1 MIKSLYKTLIPEKQR
16 INLRLSIQK
25 AISPLY
31 YGKSYR
37 CNCCGK
43 SFRKF
48 LDKGNVTRKNV
59 RCPRCDSL
67 ERNRLLLFYLE
78 NETDIFLKSLKVFH
92 VAPESCLYQ
101 KLHNLELEYI
111 DGDIDPAYASHVID
125 ITQIP
130 YPDNYFDLV
139 ICSHVLGHI
148 PDERKAID
156 ELHRVLSKK
165 GQALIMTLINKELE
179 KTYEN
184 HSIKTPDERLKHYGE
199 VDLCRLHGTDFAE
212 RLAVPGFTVEIIDY
226 RKQLSEEIVNKYR
239 LGDGSR
245 ELIFKCTKQFI

>member
-1 MIKSLYKTLIPEKQR
+1 MIKSLYKKIIPEKQR
-16 INLRLSIQK
+16 IHLRLSVQK
-25 AISPLY
+25 AMSPVY
-31 YGKSYR
+31 YGENYT

-48 LDKGNVTRKNV
+48 LDKGNVRRKNV

-78 NETDIFLKSLKVFH
+78 KETDIFTKNLKVLH

-101 KLHNLELEYI
+101 KLHSLDIEYI

-148 PDERKAID
+148 PDERKAIQ
-156 ELHRVLSKK
+156 ELYRVLSKN
-165 GQALIMTLINKELE
+165 GYALIMTLINKELE
-179 KTYEN
+179 ETYEN
-184 HSIKTPDERLKHYGE
+184 HSIKSPEERLKHYGE
-199 VDLCRLHGTDFAE
+199 VDLCRLHGKDFAE
-212 RLAVPGFTVEIIDY
+212 RLAEPGFTVKTIDY
-226 RKQLSEEIVNKYR
+226 RKQFSEKEINNYR
-239 LGDGSR
+239 LGNGDR
-245 ELIFKCTKQFI
+245 ELIFKCTKDLI

>member
-1 MIKSLYKTLIPEKQR
+1 MIKSLYKTLISEKQR
-16 INLRLSIQK
+16 IYLRLSIQK
-25 AISPLY
+25 AISPIF
-31 YGKSYR
+31 YGKKYA

-48 LDKGNVTRKNV
+48 YSKGNIPRENV
-59 RCPRCDSL
+59 RCPRCNSL
-67 ERNRLLLFYLE
+67 ERSRLLLFYLKK
-78 NETDIFLKSLKVFH
+78 ETNLFNKKLKVLH
-92 VAPESCLYQ
+92 VAPEICLYNLFK
-101 KLHNLELEYI
+101 KLNIEYI

-148 PDERKAID
+148 PHERKAIQ
-156 ELHRVLSKK
+156 ELYRVLSKN

-184 HSIKTPDERLKHYGE
+184 HSIKTPNERLKHYGE
-199 VDLCRLHGTDFAE
+199 VDLCRLHGTNFAE
-212 RLAVPGFTVEIIDY
+212 ILAEPGFTVETIDY
-226 RKQLSEEIVNKYR
+226 RKQFTDKEINKYR
-239 LGDGSR
+239 LGNGDR
-245 ELIFKCTKQFI
+245 ELIFKCTK